1 MKLSIIIPVYNVA
14 KYLEKCVTSIVEQI
28 RYRNDTELIL
38 VDDGSRDHSPQMCD
52 NYSELYKNVKTIH
65 QKNAGSGR
73 ARNTGIESASGT
85 YLYFVDPDDYL
96 TMNTVT
102 EILKMIEKQ
111 ADLFIFSYWDVDYA
125 TNKKEKKVFSTS
137 RMLSK
142 SGFRKSFAFLFKTEM
157 LYTVWNKVYSKQ
169 FLIENKLFFGNASM
183 GQDVHFNLAVYEKV
197 EKVYLSSECLYYYV
211 QDRNGSS
218 TSRYRENSLQLK
230 SEELFLLQTLLD
242 KFGLDE
248 PELIALL
255 YRNIFLDVSR
265 HIIGCELSRRDK
277 IKELRKMCSSQA
289 FAKLGKEKFK
299 LSISWLLLYKGQY
312 NFLILYVK
320 SRLYIQSKLDRLLYR
335 IDSKSM

>member
-14 KYLEKCVTSIVEQI
+14 EYLEKCVTSIVEQI
-28 RYRNDTELIL
+28 RTRNDTELIL
-38 VDDGSRDHSPQMCD
+38 VDDGSRDRSPQMCD

-73 ARNTGIESASGT
+73 ARNTGIESARGT

-96 TMNTVT
+96 TINTVA
-102 EILKMIEKQ
+102 EILKMLEKRT
-111 ADLFIFSYWDVDYA
+111 ALCIFGYWDVDYV
-125 TNKKEKKVFSTS
+125 TNKKGKKAFSTS
-137 RMLSK
+137 RVLSK
-142 SGFRKSFAFLFKTEM
+142 ASFRKSFASLFKTEM
-157 LYTVWNKVYSKQ
+157 LYTVWNKVYSRQ

-183 GQDVHFNLAVYEKV
+183 GQDVRFNLAVYEKV
-197 EKVYLSSECLYYYV
+197 ESVYLSSECLYYYV

-230 SEELFLLQTLLD
+230 SEELFMLQALLN

-248 PELIALL
+248 PALIALL
-255 YRNIFLDVSR
+255 HRNIFLDVSR
-265 HIIGCELSRRDK
+265 HIIACGLPRRDK
-277 IKELRKMCSSQA
+277 IKELRKICASQA
-289 FAKLGKEKFK
+289 FTELGKAKFK
-299 LSISWLLLYKGQY
+299 PSISWLLLYKGQY

-320 SRLYIQSKLDRLLYR
+320 ARLYLQSKLDGLLYS